1 MINIDLSNF
10 SFFFD
15 FINLFIIFLTLFIS
29 FKNKIINKPILLIL
43 SVYAS
48 TPLFGNDVLF
58 DFYIFPDQ
66 SKYLDNISLVR
77 NNFLKIL
84 FDFESYNQE
93 FNNLNFGQ
101 FSKMKWTAIAI
112 SLTPIPFI
120 ESIRSLG
127 FFSKFIFF
135 ICFLFILILDE
146 KRNFKKNYF
155 VFLILALPSIL
166 IYSSVGLKE
175 MFVIVFFHSCMFF
188 ILEKKVI
195 FFLMSLLFLFAIRVE
210 LTILILIFL
219 ISYFYIFFYLSE
231 RLISK
236 NIQRA
241 IKVAIGLVIFLL
253 LVQYILM
260 NQNYIYSV
268 VDLIN
273 LRKMGYYGEGDL
285 NTEIRLYS
293 YDLSLVTLLKD
304 IMFAIITPTLS
315 KSNNTFL
322 FIFIIENI
330 IIISLYLLY
339 FFSILKINLLKGI
352 FYLFFF
358 ILLNLSVGMVVVND
372 FAIYRY
378 KISMFIPLILIMRKE
393 LINLNK

>member
-1 MINIDLSNF
+1 
-10 SFFFD
+10 
-15 FINLFIIFLTLFIS
+15 
-29 FKNKIINKPILLIL
+29 
-43 SVYAS
+43 
-48 TPLFGNDVLF
+48 
-58 DFYIFPDQ
+58 
-66 SKYLDNISLVR
+66 
-77 NNFLKIL
+77 
-84 FDFESYNQE
+84 
-93 FNNLNFGQ
+93 
-101 FSKMKWTAIAI
+101 
-112 SLTPIPFI
+112 
-120 ESIRSLG
+120 
-127 FFSKFIFF
+127 
-135 ICFLFILILDE
+135 
-146 KRNFKKNYF
+146 
-155 VFLILALPSIL
+155 
-166 IYSSVGLKE
+166 
-175 MFVIVFFHSCMFF
+175 MFF
-188 ILEKKVI
+188 ILEKKLI

>member
-1 MINIDLSNF
+1 
-10 SFFFD
+10 
-15 FINLFIIFLTLFIS
+15 
-29 FKNKIINKPILLIL
+29 
-43 SVYAS
+43 
-48 TPLFGNDVLF
+48 
-58 DFYIFPDQ
+58 
-66 SKYLDNISLVR
+66 
-77 NNFLKIL
+77 
-84 FDFESYNQE
+84 
-93 FNNLNFGQ
+93 
-101 FSKMKWTAIAI
+101 MKWTAIAI

-135 ICFLFILILDE
+135 IWFLFILILDE

-322 FIFIIENI
+322 FI
-330 IIISLYLLY
+330 L
-339 FFSILKINLLKGI
+339 
-352 FYLFFF
+352 
-358 ILLNLSVGMVVVND
+358 
-372 FAIYRY
+372 
-378 KISMFIPLILIMRKE
+378 
-393 LINLNK
+393 